1 MIRPE
6 PVMIRGVSMLS
17 RNAASAV
24 LPVSHQKRTS
34 LLTRMGSLVILGFL
48 TFGATAPAMAQDSS
62 LTRQVEQLRKDL
74 DLLQRYVY
82 RESPPA
88 DGAASGAGAAAD
100 GNAPAAARQQVQID
114 NLQAQITQLTGQ
126 IEEQG
131 YKVRQMSDRLDRL
144 ISDVDFRLSQLEGK
158 NGGQSGGMS
167 GGMAPMG
174 NDSASGGAGA
184 AGAGAAAGAAA
195 TGSSGGNAG
204 NTGAQGNLGGA
215 SAGQQLDKNGTRLFG
230 VIRNEG
236 EAPNVPSGPQGGG
249 NNAAGAAAG
258 AAAAGAAAASGG
270 DGVLPAGAPQDQY
283 RYAFGLLRQQKFPE
297 AEAALRAF
305 VKAHPDDALAGNAQY
320 WLGETFYVR
329 GNYDQASLAFTEGFQ
344 NYPDSP
350 KAADNLLK
358 LGMSLANLGKTDDA
372 CLTYD
377 HLLSNFQGSSTVIL
391 DRARQEKKNRN
402 CK

>member
-1 MIRPE
+1 M
-6 PVMIRGVSMLS
+6 
-17 RNAASAV
+17 
-24 LPVSHQKRTS
+24 QKRSS

-48 TFGATAPAMAQDSS
+48 TFGMASPALAQDASM
-62 LTRQVEQLRKDL
+62 TRQVEQLRKDL

-82 RESPPA
+82 REGPPA
-88 DGAASGAGAAAD
+88 DGGGASGATN
-100 GNAPAAARQQVQID
+100 NATPAAARQQVQID

-158 NGGQSGGMS
+158 AGGASSGMS
-167 GGMAPMG
+167 GGTSPAG
-174 NDSASGGAGA
+174 NDGSDAGA
-184 AGAGAAAGAAA
+184 ASGAAAGAAAGAASG
-195 TGSSGGNAG
+195 GSGNAG
-204 NTGAQGNLGGA
+204 AAGNLGGA
-215 SAGQQLDKNGTRLFG
+215 ASGEPLDKNGTRLFG

-236 EAPNVPSGPQGGG
+236 EAPNIPSGPQGDT
-249 NNAAGAAAG
+249 NAAGAGAGAAAG
-258 AAAAGAAAASGG
+258 ASASATAG
-270 DGVLPAGAPQDQY
+270 DGVLPAGSPQDQY

-305 VKAHPDDALAGNAQY
+305 VKAHPKDPLAGNAQY

-344 NYPDSP
+344 NYPDSS

-377 HLLSNFQGSSTVIL
+377 HLLTNFKNASGVIL

>member
-6 PVMIRGVSMLS
+6 PAKIQCVSMPS
-17 RNAASAV
+17 RHEARVAWPGALQKHASLV
-24 LPVSHQKRTS
+24 
-34 LLTRMGSLVILGFL
+34 TRMGSLVILGFL
-48 TFGATAPAMAQDSS
+48 TFGMVAPAQAQDAS

-82 RESPPA
+82 REGPPA
-88 DGAASGAGAAAD
+88 DGAGASGAGAVD
-100 GNAPAAARQQVQID
+100 NSTPAAARQQVQID

-158 NGGQSGGMS
+158 SGGASGGMS
-167 GGMAPMG
+167 GGMAPAG
-174 NDSASGGAGA
+174 NANGAGASGSGAAVGAGA
-184 AGAGAAAGAAA
+184 ANAGSANAGAA
-195 TGSSGGNAG
+195 
-204 NTGAQGNLGGA
+204 GNLGGA
-215 SAGQQLDKNGTRLFG
+215 ANGEPLDKNGTRLFG

-236 EAPNVPSGPQGGG
+236 EAPNIPSGPQNGANSG
-249 NNAAGAAAG
+249 APEAGAAAG
-258 AAAAGAAAASGG
+258 ATASSGGG
-270 DGVLPAGAPQDQY
+270 DGVLPAGSPQDQY

-305 VKAHPDDALAGNAQY
+305 VKAHPKDPLAGNAQY

-377 HLLSNFQGSSTVIL
+377 HLLSNFKNASSVIL

>member
-1 MIRPE
+1 MLAKLTVKDREMIRPE
-6 PVMIRGVSMLS
+6 PVMIRGVSLLS
-17 RNAASAV
+17 RNAASAA
-24 LPVSHQKRTS
+24 LPVSHHTRPS
-34 LLTRMGSLVILGFL
+34 LLARMGALVILGFL
-48 TFGATAPAMAQDSS
+48 TVGFTSPVMAQDASVS
-62 LTRQVEQLRKDL
+62 RQVEQLRKDL

-82 RESPPA
+82 REGPPA
-88 DGAASGAGAAAD
+88 DSAASAGTAGG
-100 GNAPAAARQQVQID
+100 GNAPAAARQQVQLD

-158 NGGQSGGMS
+158 GTQTGQ
-167 GGMAPMG
+167 A
-174 NDSASGGAGA
+174 GAG
-184 AGAGAAAGAAA
+184 AGAGAATGGMAPANDAGNQPGAAGAN
-195 TGSSGGNAG
+195 SSGGSG
-204 NTGAQGNLGGA
+204 NPGGT
-215 SAGQQLDKNGTRLFG
+215 SAGQPLDKNGTRLFG
-230 VIRNEG
+230 VIKGQG
-236 EAPNVPSGPQGGG
+236 EAPEIPSGPQAGATG
-249 NNAAGAAAG
+249 AASAAAG
-258 AAAAGAAAASGG
+258 AATAASAS
-270 DGVLPAGAPQDQY
+270 DGVLPAGTPQDQY

-305 VKAHPDDALAGNAQY
+305 VKAHPKDPLAGNAQY

-377 HLLSNFQGSSTVIL
+377 HLLSNFEGSSTVIL
-391 DRARQEKKNRN
+391 DRARQEKKNRK

>member
-1 MIRPE
+1 MARRP
-6 PVMIRGVSMLS
+6 
-17 RNAASAV
+17 
-24 LPVSHQKRTS
+24 S
-34 LLTRMGSLVILGFL
+34 LFARMGSLVILGFL
-48 TFGATAPAMAQDSS
+48 TVGFASPVMAQDASVS
-62 LTRQVEQLRKDL
+62 RQVDQLRKDL
-74 DLLQRYVY
+74 DVLQRYVY
-82 RESPPA
+82 REGPP
-88 DGAASGAGAAAD
+88 AASGAVASGSGAD
-100 GNAPAAARQQVQID
+100 NTPAAARQQVQID
-114 NLQAQITQLTGQ
+114 NLQGQITQLTGQ

-158 NGGQSGGMS
+158 TTQTGQS
-167 GGMAPMG
+167 
-174 NDSASGGAGA
+174 DGGAA
-184 AGAGAAAGAAA
+184 AGAGAGAVAG
-195 TGSSGGNAG
+195 GLSSA
-204 NTGAQGNLGGA
+204 NTGANAASDGA
-215 SAGQQLDKNGTRLFG
+215 SASGSNGGGGLGGDAGQPLDKNGTRLFG
-230 VIRNEG
+230 VIKGQGN
-236 EAPNVPSGPQGGG
+236 APEIPSGPQ
-249 NNAAGAAAG
+249 AGAKGAASAG
-258 AAAAGAAAASGG
+258 AAAAGAAAATGAT
-270 DGVLPAGAPQDQY
+270 DGVLPGGTPQDQY

-297 AEAALRAF
+297 AQAALSAF
-305 VKAHPDDALAGNAQY
+305 VKAHPKDPLAGNAQY

-377 HLLSNFQGSSTVIL
+377 HLLANFEGSSTVIL

>member
-6 PVMIRGVSMLS
+6 PVMIRGVSLLS
-17 RNAASAV
+17 RKVAPAV
-24 LPVSHQKRTS
+24 LSVSHNTRPS
-34 LLTRMGSLVILGFL
+34 LLAKMGSLVILGFL
-48 TFGATAPAMAQDSS
+48 TVGFTSPVMAQDASMS
-62 LTRQVEQLRKDL
+62 RQVEQLRKDL

-82 RESPPA
+82 REGPPA
-88 DGAASGAGAAAD
+88 SGGAASSGAVTGGAD
-100 GNAPAAARQQVQID
+100 NTPAAARQQVQID

-158 NGGQSGGMS
+158 NTQTGQ
-167 GGMAPMG
+167 
-174 NDSASGGAGA
+174 AGT
-184 AGAGAAAGAAA
+184 GAAAGAMAGGMSAPQDNTAGSTAA
-195 TGSSGGNAG
+195 PGNSASG
-204 NTGAQGNLGGA
+204 GNLGGA
-215 SAGQQLDKNGTRLFG
+215 TGGQPLDKNGTQLFG
-230 VIRNEG
+230 VIKGQG
-236 EAPNVPSGPQGGG
+236 EAPEIPSGPQGNSSG
-249 NNAAGAAAG
+249 AGAAG
-258 AAAAGAAAASGG
+258 AAAAGTASVA
-270 DGVLPAGAPQDQY
+270 DGVLPAGSPQDQY

-305 VKAHPDDALAGNAQY
+305 VKAHPKDPLAGNAQY

-377 HLLSNFQGSSTVIL
+377 HLLSNFEGSSTVIL